1 MGDMTHIGAKMRDP
15 TDDLGCGQPVFV
27 TSFMAT
33 PLAVRATLTALLKRF
48 HDEVSDDVLGRL
60 QLVLAEVLN
69 NVAEH
74 GASEDGSYGPQIHLC
89 VTRHPRGLACAITDD
104 GVSLPANCLSPRSLP
119 QLGTLTEELPEG
131 GFGWFLIQDLTH
143 ALCYYREESHNF
155 LAFCVPFTPGAATDS
170 ADCPRRKCPD
180 VATDWPD
187 LAAVRR
193 C

>member
-104 GVSLPANCLSPRSLP
+104 GVAARQLP
-119 QLGTLTEELPEG
+119 
-131 GFGWFLIQDLTH
+131 
-143 ALCYYREESHNF
+143 
-155 LAFCVPFTPGAATDS
+155 
-170 ADCPRRKCPD
+170 
-180 VATDWPD
+180 
-187 LAAVRR
+187 LAAQPAPAWHPDRGIARGWVWLVPDPGSDPCAVLLSRR
-193 C
+193 IA